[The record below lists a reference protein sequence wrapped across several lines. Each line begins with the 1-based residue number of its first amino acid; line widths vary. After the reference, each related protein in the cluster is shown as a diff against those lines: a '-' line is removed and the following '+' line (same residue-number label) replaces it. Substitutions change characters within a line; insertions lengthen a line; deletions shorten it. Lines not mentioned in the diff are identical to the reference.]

1 MKFKCKCGK
10 VVMEGEIIRNT
21 ILHRRSEI
29 KGIIIQDGSR
39 EVSNWVFVCF
49 GCQRENEKEG
59 EKTK

>member
-1 MKFKCKCGK
+1 
-10 VVMEGEIIRNT
+10 MEGEIIRNT

-29 KGIIIQDGSR
+29 KGIIIRNSSR

-59 EKTK
+59 GKTK